1 VLVVALFV
9 AALAGLAACGGDDDD
24 DTATGP
30 APTANDPGP
39 NDTSD
44 APATI
49 QGVTRLDAATSCIVL
64 ETDAGPF
71 ALQFTDY
78 LLGDDGGAP
87 AIIATS
93 DGRTLAHDGDTVV
106 VTGRASGA
114 TDACG
119 TVFTVESLNS
129 VIPAAP

>member
-1 VLVVALFV
+1 VP
-9 AALAGLAACGGDDDD
+9 ACSGDDDD
-24 DTATGP
+24 GGGAAGP
-30 APTANDPGP
+30 APTDNDPGP

-49 QGVTRLDAATSCIVL
+49 QGVARLDPATNCIVL
-64 ETDAGPF
+64 ETDTGRF
-71 ALQFTDY
+71 ALQFTGY
-78 LLGDDGGAP
+78 ELGDDGAP
-87 AIIATS
+87 AIVATD

-119 TVFTVESLNS
+119 AVFTVESLNS
-129 VIPAAP
+129 VIPG